1 MDKIAVLIPCYNE
14 SATIAKVVQ
23 DYRAALPDAAIY
35 VYDNNS
41 TDGTDEIARA
51 AGAVVRYERRQ
62 GKGNV
67 IRTMFREIDAE
78 CYLMIDGDDTY
89 PAEDARAMADGVLR
103 DGYDMVIG
111 DRLSSTYFTENKRP
125 FHNSGNVLVR
135 KLVNRFFGGHVTDIM
150 TGYRAFSPLFV
161 KSFPILS
168 KGFEIETEM
177 TIHALD
183 KNFALTSI
191 PVGYR
196 DRPAGSESKLNTF
209 SDGFKVLRTIARLY
223 KDYRPLPF
231 FSIIA
236 GILMVAA
243 LLWRWL
249 FNGDLGLF
257 NMILKFLGHNPI
269 YVVENKNSA
278 IIALIF
284 VLTWRLVGY
293 AMIMILAGLK
303 SLDPTLI
310 EAAKVDGASPW
321 QMLWQLLLSIIVLT
335 VSNFTNNTV
344 PKVLTSGGPN
354 DATNVITLFQ
364 YNLGFRYYQFGT
376 SAALSILIMLI
387 TSLIIVLYIKVSNYK
402 I

>member
-1 MDKIAVLIPCYNE
+1 MGYVAPAMLLLIF
-14 SATIAKVVQ
+14 
-23 DYRAALPDAAIY
+23 LL
-35 VYDNNS
+35 
-41 TDGTDEIARA
+41 
-51 AGAVVRYERRQ
+51 
-62 GKGNV
+62 V
-67 IRTMFREIDAE
+67 I
-78 CYLMIDGDDTY
+78 
-89 PAEDARAMADGVLR
+89 
-103 DGYDMVIG
+103 
-111 DRLSSTYFTENKRP
+111 
-125 FHNSGNVLVR
+125 
-135 KLVNRFFGGHVTDIM
+135 
-150 TGYRAFSPLFV
+150 PLFYTLYCSLYNLDYLV
-161 KSFPILS
+161 KGDFVGLGNYVRLLKDIRIS
-168 KGFEIETEM
+168 KSLLFTFEI
-177 TIHALD
+177 TIISTL
-183 KNFALTSI
+183 LS
-191 PVGYR
+191 VGI
-196 DRPAGSESKLNTF
+196 G
-209 SDGFKVLRTIARLY
+209 
-223 KDYRPLPF
+223 
-231 FSIIA
+231 
-236 GILMVAA
+236 
-243 LLWRWL
+243 LLL
-249 FNGDLGLF
+249 ALGLF
-257 NMILKFLGHNPI
+257 NMILKILGHNPI

-321 QMLWQLLLSIIVLT
+321 QMLWHIKLPLIKTQLLLSIIVLT

>member
-1 MDKIAVLIPCYNE
+1 MLKLFGAGLTMFSCFAAGCLICAEMKKRIHILEELRRMTVMLSAEIGYANTMLDEAFGSIAKRVSPPLSDFLVHVQEKMQKGEEANLGVIFEKQLEKCGVEYFDFYLFHNVCEMNIDAYLDEAHGIFAYLIEMFGLIPW
-14 SATIAKVVQ
+14 
-23 DYRAALPDAAIY
+23 
-35 VYDNNS
+35 
-41 TDGTDEIARA
+41 
-51 AGAVVRYERRQ
+51 
-62 GKGNV
+62 V
-67 IRTMFREIDAE
+67 ISM
-78 CYLMIDGDDTY
+78 
-89 PAEDARAMADGVLR
+89 
-103 DGYDMVIG
+103 
-111 DRLSSTYFTENKRP
+111 
-125 FHNSGNVLVR
+125 
-135 KLVNRFFGGHVTDIM
+135 
-150 TGYRAFSPLFV
+150 
-161 KSFPILS
+161 
-168 KGFEIETEM
+168 
-177 TIHALD
+177 
-183 KNFALTSI
+183 
-191 PVGYR
+191 
-196 DRPAGSESKLNTF
+196 
-209 SDGFKVLRTIARLY
+209 
-223 KDYRPLPF
+223 
-231 FSIIA
+231 
-236 GILMVAA
+236 MVAA

-257 NMILKFLGHNPI
+257 NMILKILGHNPI

-321 QMLWQLLLSIIVLT
+321 QMLWHIKLPLIKTQLLLSIIVLT

>member
-1 MDKIAVLIPCYNE
+1 MGYVAPAMLLLIFLLVIPLFYTLYCSLYNLDYLVKGDFVGLGNYVRLLKDIRISKSLLFTFEITIISTLLSVGIGLIEMFGLIPW
-14 SATIAKVVQ
+14 
-23 DYRAALPDAAIY
+23 
-35 VYDNNS
+35 
-41 TDGTDEIARA
+41 
-51 AGAVVRYERRQ
+51 
-62 GKGNV
+62 V
-67 IRTMFREIDAE
+67 ISM
-78 CYLMIDGDDTY
+78 
-89 PAEDARAMADGVLR
+89 
-103 DGYDMVIG
+103 
-111 DRLSSTYFTENKRP
+111 
-125 FHNSGNVLVR
+125 
-135 KLVNRFFGGHVTDIM
+135 
-150 TGYRAFSPLFV
+150 
-161 KSFPILS
+161 
-168 KGFEIETEM
+168 
-177 TIHALD
+177 
-183 KNFALTSI
+183 
-191 PVGYR
+191 
-196 DRPAGSESKLNTF
+196 
-209 SDGFKVLRTIARLY
+209 
-223 KDYRPLPF
+223 
-231 FSIIA
+231 
-236 GILMVAA
+236 MVAA

-257 NMILKFLGHNPI
+257 NMILKILGHNPI

-321 QMLWQLLLSIIVLT
+321 QMLWHIKLPLIKTQLLLSIIVLT